1 MTSRGPNILLIVA
14 DQLAPHF
21 LPAHGHT
28 VTRTPNIDWIADQ
41 GTVFDS
47 AYTSSPLCV
56 PGRAGLFTGQR
67 PSQVG
72 SFDSAGDFP
81 SSTPTMGHYLRRLG
95 YRTVLSGKCHF
106 IGPDQL
112 HGFEDRTTTDICP
125 AEMIWYAHWD
135 RHGETIL
142 PWYHTLEN
150 VKKAG
155 IAERSTQQDH
165 DFATAY
171 TAKQWLYD
179 WRRSNDDR
187 PFFMHLSFT
196 HPHDPYVT
204 PHRYWDRYRHD
215 DIDLPLTPYIPL
227 ADRDPYSAWLYRH
240 YDRGEF
246 EISDSDIRCARH
258 GYYGNISLVDDLI
271 GEILDTLRAM
281 RELGN
286 TAIVFTAD
294 HGEMLGERGQW
305 YKMSPFERSARIPM
319 MVSAP
324 DGRGGTRSSSPVSH
338 VDLLPTL
345 VSIATGGDTKPI
357 VTPVDG
363 HDLMPLTDGG
373 DPSSPDEAV
382 SELFFEGLTQPA
394 AVLRKGHLKYIRCND
409 RDEML
414 FDVMA
419 DPEEARDLVPNPA
432 FADDLLALRDRL
444 RELYDFEALR
454 REIVAAQ
461 DRHELVAE
469 ALLTGRRESWAYQ
482 PFTDASRQYYRT
494 SRTWHEQEAGD
505 FLRFDQ

>member
-1 MTSRGPNILLIVA
+1 MPSRGPNILLIVL

-21 LPAHGHT
+21 LPSYGHK
-28 VTRTPNIDWIADQ
+28 VTRTPNIDSIAEH
-41 GTVFDS
+41 GTVFDA

-56 PGRAGLFTGQR
+56 PGRAGLFTGRR

-72 SFDSAGDFP
+72 SYDSAGDFP
-81 SSTPTMGHYLRRLG
+81 SSTPTMGHYMRRLG

-125 AEMIWYAHWD
+125 AEMIWYSHWD
-135 RHGETIL
+135 RHGEDIL

-150 VKKAG
+150 VKTAG

-165 DFATAY
+165 DFATAF
-171 TAKQWLYD
+171 TAQQWLYD
-179 WRRSNDDR
+179 WRRGNDDR

-215 DIDLPLTPYIPL
+215 DIDMPATAFVAPE
-227 ADRDPYSAWLYRH
+227 DRDAYSAWLYRH
-240 YDRGEF
+240 YDRGEY
-246 EISDSDIRCARH
+246 EITETDVRCARH

-271 GEILDTLRAM
+271 GEVLETLRAM

-286 TAIVFTAD
+286 TVVLLTAD

-319 MVSAP
+319 MITVPGATVGRRSA
-324 DGRGGTRSSSPVSH
+324 RAVSH
-338 VDLLPTL
+338 VDVLSTV
-345 VSIATGGDTKPI
+345 VSLATDGDTGAI
-357 VTPVDG
+357 VTPTDGLDLMRLVDG
-363 HDLMPLTDGG
+363 DDATW
-373 DPSSPDEAV
+373 PDEAV

-394 AVLRKGHLKYIRCND
+394 AVLRKGSKKYVRCND
-409 RDEML
+409 ADELL
-414 FDVMA
+414 FDVAA
-419 DPEEARDLVPNPA
+419 DPEEANDLSTDPA
-432 FADDLLALRDRL
+432 SADDLALLRNRL
-444 RELYDFEALR
+444 NELYDFEALR

-461 DRHELVAE
+461 DRHELVAR
-469 ALLTGRRESWAYQ
+469 ALLTGRQEPWAYQ
-482 PFTDASRQYYRT
+482 PFTDAAQQYYRT
-494 SRTWHEQEAGD
+494 TKTWHEQEAGD
-505 FLRFDQ
+505 FLRFDR